1 MSVKAKC
8 HNYTGC
14 LLAYRGEE
22 IEAAANGP
30 MVCPDC
36 GKPLTV
42 VRSTG
47 AGIGRAIALLL
58 TLAGLGAIIYFAL
71 PYLKPYISSKTTQG
85 PATTP
90 IPTATPPKGGPSTTP
105 KFTNSGPDLPQAEPP
120 KTAVAPATID
130 LNVANALNSRTRDDV
145 LKRIGQMP
153 HITQEN
159 KDKLYLSV
167 QRARSMGLLVTI
179 PFASGNSRVAPA
191 DIPILKEELEK
202 APVMK
207 LRDDATAVFV
217 VLGYADPK
225 GDEKKNLAISQ
236 QRADSVV
243 EALREKCGIANVIHG
258 VAMGGSRLIDANNLE
273 KNRVAEIWAVRP

>member
-22 IEAAANGP
+22 IEVDPNGP

-36 GKPLTV
+36 GKAVTV

-47 AGIGRAIALLL
+47 FGIGKAIAWLIV
-58 TLAGLGAIIYFAL
+58 LAAIGAGIYFA
-71 PYLKPYISSKTTQG
+71 KPYISKYITPKTNTG
-85 PATTP
+85 EATPAP
-90 IPTATPPKGGPSTTP
+90 GTATPKENPGP
-105 KFTNSGPDLPQAEPP
+105 KFSADRPSAPPAEPP
-120 KTAVAPATID
+120 PTAVAPAKID
-130 LNVANALNSRTRDDV
+130 LNVSSAVTSRTRDDV

-153 HITQEN
+153 NITQAN

-167 QRARSMGLLVTI
+167 QRARSMGLLVTV
-179 PFASGNSRVAPA
+179 PFASGSTRITPA

-202 APVMK
+202 PAVQQ
-207 LRDDATAVFV
+207 LRDDATTVFV

-225 GDEKKNLAISQ
+225 GDDKKNLAISQ
-236 QRADSVV
+236 QRADSIV
-243 EALREKCGIANVIHG
+243 ETMRDKCGVANVMHA
-258 VAMGGSRLIDANNLE
+258 VAMGSSKLIDANNLE